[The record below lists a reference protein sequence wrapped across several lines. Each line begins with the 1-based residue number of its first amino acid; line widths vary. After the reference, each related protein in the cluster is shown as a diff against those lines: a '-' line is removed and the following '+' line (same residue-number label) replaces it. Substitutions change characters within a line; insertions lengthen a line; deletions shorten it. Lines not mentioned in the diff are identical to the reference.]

1 MIRLQPSR
9 IFSSD
14 ASTKRTTRN
23 RISLTNV
30 EGVQPS
36 SRAVSGS
43 WVAEVVAGQKSE
55 DSLPQ
60 KVGLLASKDIVRVR
74 WQKR

>member
-9 IFSSD
+9 IFSSETS
-14 ASTKRTTRN
+14 AKRTSRN
-23 RISLTNV
+23 MISLTNV
-30 EGVQPS
+30 EGGQPT

-55 DSLPQ
+55 DRISRKL
-60 KVGLLASKDIVRVR
+60 GLFASEDALRLR
-74 WQKR
+74 GQKR